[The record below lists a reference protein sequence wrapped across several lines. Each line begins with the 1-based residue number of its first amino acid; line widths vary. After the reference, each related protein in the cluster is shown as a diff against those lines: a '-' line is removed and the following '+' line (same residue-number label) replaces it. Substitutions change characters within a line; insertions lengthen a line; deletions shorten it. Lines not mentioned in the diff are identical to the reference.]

1 MRAAQAITMNPFG
14 LDGFAWR
21 ETRYGETVGME
32 TAGIETGGMDTGGM
46 ETGGMEA
53 GGAEAALADG
63 EGPLALRLPADLADA
78 VPRRRAEFL
87 AGRLCAMLAL
97 RAIGAPPEVGRAG
110 RAPVWPAGATGS
122 IAHAGGRAIAV
133 AARRPAR
140 LGVDCETLMTPRTA
154 AEIGPLILREAEWRL
169 RPEAMEAA
177 RFLTLAFSAKEALY
191 KALSDSLDEI
201 PDFHAAR
208 VTAAA
213 PGRIR
218 LAGFGREAEIA
229 YVMDAAGC
237 ATLCRL

>member
-1 MRAAQAITMNPFG
+1 MQAAQAITANPFG
-14 LDGFAWR
+14 LHGFAWR
-21 ETRYGETVGME
+21 ETRYGE
-32 TAGIETGGMDTGGM
+32 AGGMAAAVM
-46 ETGGMEA
+46 ETGDAERI
-53 GGAEAALADG
+53 GAEAALADG
-63 EGPLALRLPADLADA
+63 EGPLTLRLPADLADA

-140 LGVDCETLMTPRTA
+140 LGVDCETLLTPQAA
-154 AEIGPLILREAEWRL
+154 AEIGPLILAEAEWRL

-201 PDFHAAR
+201 PDFHAAQ
-208 VTAAA
+208 VTGMA

-229 YVMDAAGC
+229 YAMDAAGC

>member
-21 ETRYGETVGME
+21 ETRYGETVGMKA
-32 TAGIETGGMDTGGM
+32 AGIETGGMKAAGA
-46 ETGGMEA
+46 ETA
-53 GGAEAALADG
+53 GAEAALADE
-63 EGPLALRLPADLADA
+63 EGPLALRLPADLAGA

-97 RAIGAPPEVGRAG
+97 RAIGAPPKVGRAG
-110 RAPVWPAGATGS
+110 RAPVWPPGATGS

-140 LGVDCETLMTPRTA
+140 LGVDCETLLTPQAA
-154 AEIGPLILREAEWRL
+154 AEIGPLILRDAEWRL
-169 RPEAMEAA
+169 RPEAMETAH
-177 RFLTLAFSAKEALY
+177 FLTLAFSAKEALY

-208 VTAAA
+208 VTGVA

-229 YVMDAAGC
+229 YAMDAAGC